1 MPVTSTNLTPVQ
13 AERVCAVFEE
23 TLQKL
28 AFLGTIAPDVLAHK
42 DELSQFVGDEISR
55 IIREQGKLEK
65 EYEQLVG
72 LRSEY
77 KGLANKSKY
86 RENQLALQEV
96 SRKLRDSTKNLCR
109 NLKENP
115 NVGGNLIKIQQE
127 RTDIEELFQKAFEE
141 METAATFQRLR
152 KAVDADRQE
161 EKDIANL
168 IKREKQLAVDVKHL
182 EEELEALK
190 LDCVKD
196 VKERKQQIS
205 ALKKT
210 LRTLQSTTK
219 IRQQY
224 AKSQSKA
231 KMEARLRGYRAVEQ
245 GLEQDIDE
253 LDRERR
259 LEVTVNGE
267 LVDFLSRKQR
277 DLGDLM
283 QAWQDKH
290 DLDTDR
296 KKAELEALA
305 ETRNAAKLKLD
316 HLRERMAHERATKD
330 AMEAERQR
338 VAAMERLRHEE
349 ELARIKAAEVVQR
362 EWRSLVKRGALAK
375 KAATGKKKKKKGGAK
390 KKGGKKK
397 K

>member
-1 MPVTSTNLTPVQ
+1 M
-13 AERVCAVFEE
+13 FEE

-28 AFLGTIAPDVLAHK
+28 AFLGSIAPDVLAHK

-55 IIREQGKLEK
+55 IIREQGKLEQ
-65 EYEQLVG
+65 EYEVLVG

-86 RENQLALQEV
+86 RENQMALQEV

-127 RTDIEELFQKAFEE
+127 RTDIEELFQECFQE
-141 METAATFQRLR
+141 MESSATFTRLR
-152 KAVDADRQE
+152 KTVDSDKQE
-161 EKDIANL
+161 EKDVANL
-168 IKREKQLAVDVKHL
+168 IKREKQLAVDVKNL

-190 LDCVKD
+190 LDYVKD

-205 ALKKT
+205 SLKKT

-231 KMEARLRGYRAVEQ
+231 KMEARQRGYRSVEQ
-245 GLEQDIDE
+245 GLTNQIQD
-253 LDRERR
+253 LQKTRE
-259 LEVTVNGE
+259 LEVQVNGA
-267 LVDFLSRKQR
+267 LVGFLGKKGKEM
-277 DLGDLM
+277 GDLT
-283 QAWQDKH
+283 QRWTDKY
-290 DLDTDR
+290 DIDTDR
-296 KKAELEALA
+296 KKAELEALH
-305 ETRNAAKLKLD
+305 EKRNAAKEVLD
-316 HLRERMAHERATKD
+316 HLRGRMEKEKASKE

-338 VAAMERLRHEE
+338 VAELERLRHEK
-349 ELARIKAAEVVQR
+349 ELAEIKAAELLQR
-362 EWRSLVKRGALAK
+362 EWRSLVKRGALQ
-375 KAATGKKKKKKGGAK
+375 KANAGKKKKRKG

-397 K
+397 KKK